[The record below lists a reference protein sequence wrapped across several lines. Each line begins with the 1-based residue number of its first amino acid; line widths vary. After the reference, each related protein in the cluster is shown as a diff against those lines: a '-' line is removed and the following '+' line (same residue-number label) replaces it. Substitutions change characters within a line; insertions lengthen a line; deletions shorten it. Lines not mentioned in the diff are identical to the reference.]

1 MYQAIIARIKTRPHP
16 NADRLQLADVCGT
29 TVVVGLNHQDGEL
42 GVYFPTDGI
51 LSHEFCLAN
60 HLYNKNAKAK
70 LGLPIDGPVGFFD
83 HHRRVRAQS
92 FRGEKSDGFWLP
104 LSCLGDGQKGKDS
117 LDEGYMFDHWGGV
130 RLCEKWTTKATRVGG
145 APGSPA
151 RGRKGELPG
160 FPKHMDT
167 EQWFYYER
175 EILNLKSP
183 MLTFT
188 EKLHGTSHR
197 VGRVK
202 DITKKWWQFWKPD
215 YRIEHGSRNVVL
227 TDRTGDTSFYGTD
240 AFRYGATKDCL
251 AGIRKGEVLYGEII
265 GSVAAGTP
273 IMPAGTTPK
282 EFAKERAIYG
292 DTITWT
298 YGLADGHCEFVLYRV
313 VQFNEDAEAVE
324 LSHAQVVRRAKDL
337 GLRVVPTIGSVVL
350 PLEMDEEF
358 QKTLRGQVMM
368 QTGDPSAPSMLN
380 PAMPREGVV
389 IRVDTHDGHTKF
401 YKNKSF
407 FFKVLEGIAKIDDQY
422 QDVEEN
428 A

>member
-1 MYQAIIARIKTRPHP
+1 MYQAIIARIKVRPHP

-42 GVYFPTDGI
+42 GVYFPPDGV

-60 HLYNKNAKAK
+60 HLYNKSARQK
-70 LGLPIDGPVGFFD
+70 LGLPEGPAGFFD

-104 LSCLGDGQKGKDS
+104 LSCLGPPQAGKDS
-117 LDEGYMFDHWGGV
+117 MDEDSMFDHWGGV
-130 RLCEKWTTKATRVGG
+130 RLCEKWTTRKPTASGSVG
-145 APGSPA
+145 P
-151 RGRKGELPG
+151 RNGRKGELPG

-183 MLTFT
+183 TLTFT

-202 DITKKWWQFWKPD
+202 DQTKRWWQFWKPA

-227 TDRTGDTSFYGTD
+227 TDRSGETSFYGSD
-240 AFRYGATKDCL
+240 EFRYRATQDIL
-251 AGIRKGEVLYGEII
+251 QNIRKGEVLYGEIV
-265 GSVAAGTP
+265 GYVQPGVP
-273 IMPAGTTPK
+273 IMPSGQTPK
-282 EFAKERAIYG
+282 EFQEE
-292 DTITWT
+292 TITYGKTISWD
-298 YGLADGHCEFVLYRV
+298 YGLAEGHCQFVLYRV

-337 GLRVVPTIGSVVL
+337 GLRVVPTVGSVVL
-350 PLEMDEEF
+350 PLEMDDDF
-358 QKTLRGQVMM
+358 RKMLRDQVMM

-380 PAMPREGVV
+380 PAMPREGIV
-389 IRVDTHDGHTKF
+389 IRVDTNDGHTKF

>member
-29 TVVVGLNHQDGEL
+29 TVVVGLNHQNDEL
-42 GVYFPTDGI
+42 GVYFPTDGV

-60 HLYNKNAKAK
+60 HLYNKSARQK
-70 LGLPIDGPVGFFD
+70 LGLPDGPAGFFD

-104 LSCLGDGQKGKDS
+104 LSCLGPPQVGKDS
-117 LDEGYMFDHWGGV
+117 MDEGAMFDHWGGV
-130 RLCEKWTTKATRVGG
+130 RLCEKWTTKVSRSGG
-145 APGSPA
+145 ALGSAA

-188 EKLHGTSHR
+188 EKIHGTSHR
-197 VGRVK
+197 VGLVK
-202 DITKKWWQFWKPD
+202 DQTKKWWQFWKPD

-282 EFAKERAIYG
+282 EFAKERAVYG

-337 GLRVVPTIGSVVL
+337 GLRVVPTVGSVVL
-350 PLEMDEEF
+350 PLEMDDDF
-358 QKTLRGQVMM
+358 RKMLRDQVML
-368 QTGDPSAPSMLN
+368 QTGDPSAPSLFN

-389 IRVDTHDGHTKF
+389 IRVDTNDGHTKF